1 MLLPIC
7 DQTQPYFVTL
17 KSFNLG
23 LVSFVVTTAI
33 LSFSVECAWTQQ
45 SEVKPDNTL
54 GTERT
59 LVKPNVDIK
68 GQSSDLIEGGASRGV
83 NLFHSFEEFNIG
95 EGNRVYFNNPSGIE
109 RIFSRVT
116 GHYQSVIL
124 GTLGVLGNADLFLL
138 NPNGIMFGQN
148 AALDLKGS
156 FLATTASSVIFKD
169 GTEFSAV
176 NPSPEALL
184 TVSIPIGLQFRETP
198 GAIVNQSQT
207 TFEISRGIDF
217 GGLKVQPNK
226 TLALVGGDITLQ
238 GGFLTANGGRI
249 EVGSVGSPA
258 IVSLKPI
265 EKGWMLGYEGVQN
278 FGDIQLIESSTISP
292 QIVEQFGLLG
302 SFPIYSQINAN
313 GDTSVLEG
321 GDVQLQGRRV
331 ILADGSRIFAAANAG
346 TQPGGSLTFNASE
359 SVEMMGNDFS
369 GVFALLSTSVL
380 REGNGGNIVINTKKL
395 TLGSLAGITSE
406 AFKKTTGRVGDI
418 ILNVTESVEISNDS
432 YISSQTSGFG
442 DGGTLRINTKS
453 LHLSNGSTLS
463 AETLQVRGG
472 NIILNIQDILQ
483 LRNNSN
489 ITTNSNGIA
498 DGGNITINSRF
509 ILGSQNSDITANSL
523 GGRGGAINIAA
534 ESIDLGNSSQIT
546 TKNKGFGDGGTL
558 RINTSSLYL
567 TNGSTLSAETL
578 QGQGGNISLNIQDT
592 LQLYDNSKIT
602 TNSQGMGDGGNITIN
617 SRFILGSQNS
627 DITANSLG
635 GRGGAINIAAE
646 SIDLGNS
653 SQITTKNKG
662 FGDGGTLRINTS
674 SLYLTNGST
683 LSAETLQGQGGN
695 ISLNIQDTLQLYDNS
710 KITTNSQGMGD
721 GGNITINSRFILGSQ
736 NSDITANSLGGRG
749 GAINIAA
756 ESIDLGNSSQIT
768 TKNEGFGDGGTLR
781 INTSSLYLT
790 NGSTLSAETLQGQGG
805 NLILKVQDTLQLRN
819 NSNITTN
826 SQGMG
831 DGGNITINSRFILG
845 SQNSDI
851 TANSFGARGGAIN
864 ITATGVFGLLV
875 QDGLTSGN
883 DITAFSEKG
892 AALNG
897 IIDLNTPEV
906 DPSQGLIE
914 LPTTVVDPTA
924 LVAQNPCQKS
934 TESQL
939 TITGRGGL
947 PPNITE
953 DFNNNAVQVD
963 LVKPVPTQNRPIESK
978 TIAPPPAPI
987 EPAQGWI
994 FNEKGE
1000 VVLTAYNS
1008 TVTEPQRRNEK
1019 SASCST
1025 P

>member
-17 KSFNLG
+17 KPFNLG

-33 LSFSVECAWTQQ
+33 LSFSIDCAWAQQ
-45 SEVKPDNTL
+45 SNLIKPDHTL
-54 GTERT
+54 GVESS
-59 LVKPNVDIK
+59 VIKPNVEIK
-68 GQSSDLIEGGASRGV
+68 GSSSDLIEGGASQGV

-95 EGNRVYFNNPSGIE
+95 EGNRVYFNNPSRIE

-116 GHYQSVIL
+116 GHHQSVIL

-138 NPNGIMFGQN
+138 NPNGIIFGQN
-148 AALDLKGS
+148 SALDLKGS
-156 FLATTASSVIFKD
+156 FFATTASSVVFED

-207 TFEISRGIDF
+207 TFEIPRGIDF

-278 FGDIQLIESSTISP
+278 FRDIQLIESSTISP
-292 QIVEQFGLLG
+292 QVVQQFREFFESSTISPQVVQQFLELLE
-302 SFPIYSQINAN
+302 SSPQYSQINAN
-313 GDTSVLEG
+313 GDASVQEI

-331 ILADGSRIFAAANAG
+331 ILADGSRIFAAAN
-346 TQPGGSLTFNASE
+346 TKSQSGGSLTINASE
-359 SVEMMGNDFS
+359 SVEIMGNNS
-369 GVFALLSTSVL
+369 LGNFALLSTSVL
-380 REGNGGNIVINTKKL
+380 GEGEGGNIVINTKKL
-395 TLGSLAGITSE
+395 LMRDLALIISGSFKDSTGGI
-406 AFKKTTGRVGDI
+406 GDI
-418 ILNVTESVEISNDS
+418 TINASESVEISNDS
-432 YISSQTSGFG
+432 GVSTQNQGSGDAG
-442 DGGTLRINTKS
+442 DLRINTRW
-453 LHLSNGSTLS
+453 LYLSNN
-463 AETLQVRGG
+463 A
-472 NIILNIQDILQ
+472 
-483 LRNNSN
+483 
-489 ITTNSNGIA
+489 
-498 DGGNITINSRF
+498 
-509 ILGSQNSDITANSL
+509 SL
-523 GGRGGAINIAA
+523 
-534 ESIDLGNSSQIT
+534 D
-546 TKNKGFGDGGTL
+546 
-558 RINTSSLYL
+558 
-567 TNGSTLSAETL
+567 AETL
-578 QGQGGNISLNIQDT
+578 QGQGGNIILNI
-592 LQLYDNSKIT
+592 
-602 TNSQGMGDGGNITIN
+602 
-617 SRFILGSQNS
+617 
-627 DITANSLG
+627 
-635 GRGGAINIAAE
+635 
-646 SIDLGNS
+646 
-653 SQITTKNKG
+653 
-662 FGDGGTLRINTS
+662 
-674 SLYLTNGST
+674 
-683 LSAETLQGQGGN
+683 
-695 ISLNIQDTLQLYDNS
+695 
-710 KITTNSQGMGD
+710 
-721 GGNITINSRFILGSQ
+721 
-736 NSDITANSLGGRG
+736 
-749 GAINIAA
+749 
-756 ESIDLGNSSQIT
+756 
-768 TKNEGFGDGGTLR
+768 
-781 INTSSLYLT
+781 
-790 NGSTLSAETLQGQGG
+790 
-805 NLILKVQDTLQLRN
+805 QDTLQLRN

-826 SQGMG
+826 SNGMG
-831 DGGNITINSRFILG
+831 NGGNITINSRYLFG
-845 SQNSDI
+845 AENSDI
-851 TANSFGARGGAIN
+851 TANSSGGRGGAIN

-875 QDGLTSGN
+875 REELTSGN

-914 LPTTVVDPTA
+914 LPTTVVDPTE

-953 DFNNNAVQVD
+953 DLNNNAVQVD

-978 TIAPPPAPI
+978 TSASPPAPI

-1000 VVLTAYNS
+1000 VVLTAYNL